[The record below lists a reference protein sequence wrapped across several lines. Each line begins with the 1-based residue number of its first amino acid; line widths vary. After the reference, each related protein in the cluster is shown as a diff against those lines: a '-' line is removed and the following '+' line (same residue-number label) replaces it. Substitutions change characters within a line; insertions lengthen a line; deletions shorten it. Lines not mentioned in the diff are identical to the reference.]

1 MVTKKIFNKK
11 WKEFKISPIGIIKQ
25 FKILNP
31 SLLSD
36 KSFDDNGNKIDFNQ
50 KKEHRVHMQKKQFNK
65 GIINIKLYK

>member
-50 KKEHRVHMQKKQFNK
+50 KKEHRVHMQKNNLTRALL
-65 GIINIKLYK
+65 I